1 MNDRLLEESLQAKLN
16 HGKLWWHI
24 RPESVLSPVFPPGS
38 AAASVGVEGG
48 PVSGLGCVRG
58 TAACPA
64 ANRGPESGAGGR
76 AVRYSGYILATV
88 RNIAKQGLWV
98 LMSRVIGK

>member
-64 ANRGPESGAGGR
+64 ANRGPESEAGGR

-88 RNIAKQGLWV
+88 RNTAKQGC
-98 LMSRVIGK
+98 GC

>member
-1 MNDRLLEESLQAKLN
+1 MSAKTMNDRLLEESLQAKLN
-16 HGKLWWHI
+16 HGKVWWHI

-58 TAACPA
+58 TAAPRPA
-64 ANRGPESGAGGR
+64 PQRTEARSLEPGA
-76 AVRYSGYILATV
+76 ALSDTAATY
-88 RNIAKQGLWV
+88 
-98 LMSRVIGK
+98 